1 MCIIA
6 IKPAHH
12 KMIDESIIE
21 TMFENNPDGS
31 GYMYSYNNKVHIEK
45 GFMTLKELLNS
56 LDNLKKKVNVEE
68 IPLVL
73 HFRISTSGKVDGA
86 TCHPFPITSD
96 LNALRKTHVIT
107 NLGMAHNGV
116 IYDFEEK
123 KSIYSDTQL
132 FVNKCVSYLYDL
144 NHKFLHDDRTRNLFE
159 PIINGS
165 RLAFL
170 DKHGNIYRYGEW
182 CEDDGIFYSNE
193 GYIPW
198 QSRYYRVNDTY
209 YSKYYYGDDDYY
221 YYVKAIPKV
230 AMTTPEK
237 TVKKINERQETEI
250 IDAEA
255 VKRLSQDTAE
265 EETKAIDLE
274 VHAGHGQ
281 KREAE
286 RKPSYGDADY
296 RSPAQIRASQA
307 RKHSPKRGPA
317 PKKHDM
323 KDVDKMLLTQSL
335 ENEFHAGNRRKR

>member
-21 TMFENNPDGS
+21 TMFQNNPDGS

-56 LDNLKKKVNVEE
+56 LDNLRKKVNIEE
-68 IPLVL
+68 VPLVL

-86 TCHPFPITSD
+86 TCHPFPVTSD

-123 KSIYSDTQL
+123 KSVYSDTQL
-132 FVNKCVSYLYDL
+132 FVNKCVSYLYDM

-159 PIINGS
+159 PIINSS

-170 DKHGNIYRYGEW
+170 DRHGNIYRYGEW

-198 QSRYYRVNDTY
+198 TSRYYHYDSSY
-209 YSKYYYGDDDYY
+209 YDNYYYGDDYY
-221 YYVKAIPKV
+221 YYGDD
-230 AMTTPEK
+230 EK
-237 TVKKINERQETEI
+237 EMEI
-250 IDAEA
+250 
-255 VKRLSQDTAE
+255 
-265 EETKAIDLE
+265 LE
-274 VHAGHGQ
+274 
-281 KREAE
+281 K
-286 RKPSYGDADY
+286 
-296 RSPAQIRASQA
+296 
-307 RKHSPKRGPA
+307 
-317 PKKHDM
+317 
-323 KDVDKMLLTQSL
+323 L
-335 ENEFHAGNRRKR
+335 ENHEEITSYNDICYIRTMYDIVEESNGVEIYDVIGMFVKVDPINSRAIRMEVD

>member
-6 IKPAHH
+6 IKPPHH

-21 TMFENNPDGS
+21 TMFQNNPDGS

-56 LDNLKKKVNVEE
+56 LDSLKKKVNIEE
-68 IPLVL
+68 IPLIL

-132 FVNKCVSYLYDL
+132 FVNKCVSYLYDI
-144 NHKFLHDDRTRNLFE
+144 NPKFLHDDRTEKMLE

-170 DKHGNIYRYGEW
+170 DRHGNIYRYGDW
-182 CEDDGIFYSNE
+182 CENDGIFYSNE

-198 QSRYYRVNDTY
+198 TSRYYHYDSNY
-209 YSKYYYGDDDYY
+209 YDNYYYGDDEQELRILEKLEAYEEITDYNDICFIRTMY
-221 YYVKAIPKV
+221 DIVEESNGVEIYDVIGMFIKVDPTASRAIRI
-230 AMTTPEK
+230 E
-237 TVKKINERQETEI
+237 
-250 IDAEA
+250 
-255 VKRLSQDTAE
+255 
-265 EETKAIDLE
+265 
-274 VHAGHGQ
+274 G
-281 KREAE
+281 
-286 RKPSYGDADY
+286 
-296 RSPAQIRASQA
+296 
-307 RKHSPKRGPA
+307 
-317 PKKHDM
+317 
-323 KDVDKMLLTQSL
+323 VD
-335 ENEFHAGNRRKR
+335 

>member
-6 IKPAHH
+6 IKPPHH

-21 TMFENNPDGS
+21 TMFQNNPDGS

-56 LDNLKKKVNVEE
+56 LDNLKKKVNIEE
-68 IPLVL
+68 IPLIL

-86 TCHPFPITSD
+86 TCHPFPVTSD

-132 FVNKCVSYLYDL
+132 FVNKCVSYLYDM
-144 NHKFLHDDRTRNLFE
+144 NHKFLHDDRTKNLLE

-170 DKHGNIYRYGEW
+170 DRHGNIYRYGEW
-182 CEDDGIFYSNE
+182 CESDGVYYSNE

-198 QSRYYRVNDTY
+198 QARYYHYDDTY
-209 YSKYYYGDDDYY
+209 YSKYYYGDDYY
-221 YYVKAIPKV
+221 YYGDD
-230 AMTTPEK
+230 EK
-237 TVKKINERQETEI
+237 EVEILEKLEAYEEITNSEDICFIRTMYDIVEESDGTEI
-250 IDAEA
+250 YDVIGMF
-255 VKRLSQDTAE
+255 VKVDPINNR
-265 EETKAIDLE
+265 AIRME
-274 VHAGHGQ
+274 VD
-281 KREAE
+281 E
-286 RKPSYGDADY
+286 
-296 RSPAQIRASQA
+296 
-307 RKHSPKRGPA
+307 
-317 PKKHDM
+317 
-323 KDVDKMLLTQSL
+323 
-335 ENEFHAGNRRKR
+335 

>member
-6 IKPAHH
+6 IKPPHH

-21 TMFENNPDGS
+21 TMFQNNPDGS

-56 LDNLKKKVNVEE
+56 LDSLKKKVNIEE
-68 IPLVL
+68 IPLIL
-73 HFRISTSGKVDGA
+73 HFRISTSGKTDGA

-132 FVNKCVSYLYDL
+132 FVNKCVSYLYDI
-144 NHKFLHDDRTRNLFE
+144 NPKFLHDDRTEKMLE

-170 DKHGNIYRYGEW
+170 DRHGNIYRYGDW
-182 CEDDGIFYSNE
+182 CENDGIFYSNE

-198 QSRYYRVNDTY
+198 TSRYYHYDSNY
-209 YSKYYYGDDDYY
+209 YDNYYYGDDYY
-221 YYVKAIPKV
+221 C
-230 AMTTPEK
+230 
-237 TVKKINERQETEI
+237 
-250 IDAEA
+250 
-255 VKRLSQDTAE
+255 
-265 EETKAIDLE
+265 
-274 VHAGHGQ
+274 
-281 KREAE
+281 
-286 RKPSYGDADY
+286 YGDDEQELRILEKLEAYEEITDY
-296 RSPAQIRASQA
+296 NDICFIRTMYDIVEESN
-307 RKHSPKRGPA
+307 GVEIY
-317 PKKHDM
+317 
-323 KDVDKMLLTQSL
+323 DVIGMFIKVDPTTSRAIRI
-335 ENEFHAGNRRKR
+335 EGVD

>member
-6 IKPAHH
+6 IKPPHH

-21 TMFENNPDGS
+21 TMFQNNPYGA

-56 LDNLKKKVNVEE
+56 LDSLKKKVNIEE
-68 IPLVL
+68 IPLIL
-73 HFRISTSGKVDGA
+73 HFRISTSGKTDGA

-132 FVNKCVSYLYDL
+132 FVNKCVSYLYDI
-144 NHKFLHDDRTRNLFE
+144 NPKFLHDDRTEKMLE

-170 DKHGNIYRYGEW
+170 DRHGNIYRYGDW
-182 CEDDGIFYSNE
+182 CENDGIFYSNE

-198 QSRYYRVNDTY
+198 TSHYYHYDSNDY
-209 YSKYYYGDDDYY
+209 DNYYYGDDYY
-221 YYVKAIPKV
+221 YYGDDEQELRILEKLEAYEEITDYNDICFIRTMYDIVEESNGVEIYDVIGMFIKVDPTASRAIRI
-230 AMTTPEK
+230 E
-237 TVKKINERQETEI
+237 
-250 IDAEA
+250 
-255 VKRLSQDTAE
+255 
-265 EETKAIDLE
+265 
-274 VHAGHGQ
+274 G
-281 KREAE
+281 
-286 RKPSYGDADY
+286 
-296 RSPAQIRASQA
+296 
-307 RKHSPKRGPA
+307 
-317 PKKHDM
+317 
-323 KDVDKMLLTQSL
+323 VD
-335 ENEFHAGNRRKR
+335 

>member
-21 TMFENNPDGS
+21 TMFQNNPDGS

-56 LDNLKKKVNVEE
+56 LDNLKKKINIEE

-86 TCHPFPITSD
+86 TCHPFPVTSD

-123 KSIYSDTQL
+123 GSIYSDTQL
-132 FVNKCVSYLYDL
+132 FVNKCVSYLYNL

-170 DKHGNIYRYGEW
+170 DRHGNIYRYGEW

-198 QSRYYRVNDTY
+198 TSRYYHYDSSY
-209 YSKYYYGDDDYY
+209 YDNYYYGDDYY
-221 YYVKAIPKV
+221 YYGDD
-230 AMTTPEK
+230 EK
-237 TVKKINERQETEI
+237 EMEI
-250 IDAEA
+250 
-255 VKRLSQDTAE
+255 
-265 EETKAIDLE
+265 LE
-274 VHAGHGQ
+274 
-281 KREAE
+281 K
-286 RKPSYGDADY
+286 
-296 RSPAQIRASQA
+296 
-307 RKHSPKRGPA
+307 
-317 PKKHDM
+317 
-323 KDVDKMLLTQSL
+323 L
-335 ENEFHAGNRRKR
+335 ENHEEITDYNDICYIRTMYDIVEESNGVEIYDVIGMFVKVDPINSRAIRMEVD

>member
-21 TMFENNPDGS
+21 TMFQNNPDGS

-56 LDNLKKKVNVEE
+56 LDNLKKKVNIEE
-68 IPLVL
+68 IPLIL

-170 DKHGNIYRYGEW
+170 DRHGNIYRYGEW

-198 QSRYYRVNDTY
+198 TSRYYHYDSSY
-209 YSKYYYGDDDYY
+209 YDNYYYGDDYY
-221 YYVKAIPKV
+221 YYGDD
-230 AMTTPEK
+230 EK
-237 TVKKINERQETEI
+237 EMGI
-250 IDAEA
+250 
-255 VKRLSQDTAE
+255 
-265 EETKAIDLE
+265 LE
-274 VHAGHGQ
+274 
-281 KREAE
+281 K
-286 RKPSYGDADY
+286 
-296 RSPAQIRASQA
+296 
-307 RKHSPKRGPA
+307 
-317 PKKHDM
+317 
-323 KDVDKMLLTQSL
+323 L
-335 ENEFHAGNRRKR
+335 ENHEEITGYDDICYIRTMYDIVEESNGVEIYDVIGMFVKVDPINNRAIRMEVDE

>member
-6 IKPAHH
+6 IKPPHH

-21 TMFENNPDGS
+21 TMFQNNPDGS

-56 LDNLKKKVNVEE
+56 LDSLKKKVNIEE
-68 IPLVL
+68 IPLIL
-73 HFRISTSGKVDGA
+73 HFRISTSGKTDGA

-132 FVNKCVSYLYDL
+132 FVNKCVSYLYDI
-144 NHKFLHDDRTRNLFE
+144 NPKFLHDDRTEKMLE

-170 DKHGNIYRYGEW
+170 DRHGNIYRYGDW
-182 CEDDGIFYSNE
+182 CENDGIFYSND

-198 QSRYYRVNDTY
+198 TSRYYHYDSNY
-209 YSKYYYGDDDYY
+209 YDNYYYGDDYY
-221 YYVKAIPKV
+221 YYGDDEQELRILEKLEAYEEITDYNDICFIRTMYDIVEESNGVEIYDVIGMFIKVDPTASRAIRI
-230 AMTTPEK
+230 E
-237 TVKKINERQETEI
+237 
-250 IDAEA
+250 
-255 VKRLSQDTAE
+255 
-265 EETKAIDLE
+265 
-274 VHAGHGQ
+274 G
-281 KREAE
+281 
-286 RKPSYGDADY
+286 
-296 RSPAQIRASQA
+296 
-307 RKHSPKRGPA
+307 
-317 PKKHDM
+317 
-323 KDVDKMLLTQSL
+323 VD
-335 ENEFHAGNRRKR
+335 

>member
-21 TMFENNPDGS
+21 TMFQNNPDGS
-31 GYMYSYNNKVHIEK
+31 GYMYSYNNKVRIEK

-56 LDNLKKKVNVEE
+56 LDNLKKKVNIEE

-86 TCHPFPITSD
+86 TCHPFPVTSD

-123 KSIYSDTQL
+123 KSVYSDTQL
-132 FVNKCVSYLYDL
+132 FVNKCVSYLYDM

-159 PIINGS
+159 PIINSS

-170 DKHGNIYRYGEW
+170 DRHGNIYRYGEW

-193 GYIPW
+193 GYIPYT
-198 QSRYYRVNDTY
+198 SRYYHYDSSY
-209 YSKYYYGDDDYY
+209 YDNYYYGDDYY
-221 YYVKAIPKV
+221 YYGDD
-230 AMTTPEK
+230 EK
-237 TVKKINERQETEI
+237 EMEI
-250 IDAEA
+250 
-255 VKRLSQDTAE
+255 
-265 EETKAIDLE
+265 LE
-274 VHAGHGQ
+274 
-281 KREAE
+281 K
-286 RKPSYGDADY
+286 
-296 RSPAQIRASQA
+296 
-307 RKHSPKRGPA
+307 
-317 PKKHDM
+317 
-323 KDVDKMLLTQSL
+323 L
-335 ENEFHAGNRRKR
+335 ENHEEITSYNDICYIRTMYDIVEESNGVEIYDVIGMFVKVDPVTSRAIRIEGVD

>member
-6 IKPAHH
+6 VKPAHH

-21 TMFENNPDGS
+21 TMFQNNPDGS

-56 LDNLKKKVNVEE
+56 LDSLKKKVNIEE
-68 IPLVL
+68 IPLIL

-86 TCHPFPITSD
+86 TCHPFPVTSD

-132 FVNKCVSYLYDL
+132 FVNKCVSYLYDI
-144 NHKFLHDDRTRNLFE
+144 NPKFLHDDRTEKMLE

-170 DKHGNIYRYGEW
+170 DRHGNIYRYGDW
-182 CEDDGIFYSNE
+182 CENDGIFYSNE

-198 QSRYYRVNDTY
+198 TSRYYHYDSNY
-209 YSKYYYGDDDYY
+209 YDNYYYGDDYY
-221 YYVKAIPKV
+221 YYGDDEQELRILEKLEAYEEITDYNDICFIRTMYDIVEESNGVEIYDVIGMFIKVDPTASRAIRI
-230 AMTTPEK
+230 E
-237 TVKKINERQETEI
+237 
-250 IDAEA
+250 
-255 VKRLSQDTAE
+255 
-265 EETKAIDLE
+265 
-274 VHAGHGQ
+274 G
-281 KREAE
+281 
-286 RKPSYGDADY
+286 
-296 RSPAQIRASQA
+296 
-307 RKHSPKRGPA
+307 
-317 PKKHDM
+317 
-323 KDVDKMLLTQSL
+323 VD
-335 ENEFHAGNRRKR
+335 